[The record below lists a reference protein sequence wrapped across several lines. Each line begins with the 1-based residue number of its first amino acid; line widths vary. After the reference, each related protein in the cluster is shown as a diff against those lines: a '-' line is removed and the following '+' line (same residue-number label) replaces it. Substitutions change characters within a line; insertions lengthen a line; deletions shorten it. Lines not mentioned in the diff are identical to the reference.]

1 MTTTPESN
9 SAHVTPVFAN
19 SLSRIACG
27 RSHTMPVPADNTRII
42 SIHSD
47 VILAVNPDMTSCCGW
62 PNLRGLPPS
71 FRIPTA
77 CTVRG
82 TRGSPVFPA
91 PGLLTSPSKC
101 LCRLTV
107 ISCRGCDGHYMSFF
121 GSRSW
126 LFVPVSRVFFTGK
139 GHVVGSRYLLVS
151 LQEELA

>member
-1 MTTTPESN
+1 MQEANGDLATMHMAWRASGQIVCRGSMTTTPESS
-9 SAHVTPVFAN
+9 SAHVIPVFAN

-47 VILAVNPDMTSCCGW
+47 MICVVNPDMISCCGL
-62 PNLRGLPPS
+62 PNLRNLPLS

-91 PGLLTSPSKC
+91 PGLLTWPSKS

-107 ISCRGCDGHYMSFF
+107 LSCG
-121 GSRSW
+121 
-126 LFVPVSRVFFTGK
+126 L
-139 GHVVGSRYLLVS
+139 
-151 LQEELA
+151 